1 MKNVVVGTAG
11 HIDHGKTAL
20 VKALTGIDADRLKEE
35 KERGITIDLGF
46 ADLSLGDVHLGFV
59 DVPGHERFVKNMLAG
74 AHGIDLAL
82 LVIAADEGVMPQ
94 TREHFEICRLLKI
107 PTGLVVITKND
118 LVDDELRQL
127 VEAEASDFV
136 EGSFLAAEPPLLVSS
151 ETGQGIEELKE
162 KLLEV
167 ARRIPDRNPKAVTR
181 LPVDRVFTIK
191 GFGTV
196 VTGTLVAGHVRV
208 GDELELQPPGTR
220 KARVRG
226 VQVHGHSLPEASAG
240 ERVALN
246 LQGLDAIEAVRGQAL
261 VPPDRLSAAVMMD
274 VRLELIR
281 SAPRPLRTRSRVRLH
296 LGTAEVLARVVLLT
310 GPSANALPAGGTA
323 YAQLRLELPVMALP
337 GDRFI
342 IRSYSPSSTIG
353 GGVVIDSHPVKHRPG
368 ERARAG
374 ELLELTWNTPDEV
387 ERMAL
392 LIERAGEL
400 GLSEDEIAERTGATD
415 DEIRMRAGRLVE
427 TNRVMRVGA
436 DPPHYVVR
444 TAVESLGL
452 GILRTLREF
461 HARLPLERG
470 MGREEMRE
478 RLFSRLRTQVFRGVI
493 DELAARGTIVVER
506 DSLRLSS
513 HRVELSPEDVA
524 ARQHLAGIFEL
535 AGLQPISLDQAVARA
550 GTQFAIDEQRARKF
564 AQMLLTSGD
573 LVRIADLV
581 FHRRALDDLRVVL
594 TRYKAARGARI
605 DVGSFKELTGVSRK
619 FAIPLLEHLDRLRVT
634 RRVGDEREIL

>member
-46 ADLSLGDVHLGFV
+46 ADLSLGEVHLGFV

-107 PTGLVVITKND
+107 PAGFVVITKID
-118 LVDDELRQL
+118 LVDDDLRQL
-127 VEAEASDFV
+127 VEAEVSDFV
-136 EGSFLAAEPPLLVSS
+136 AGSFLAAESPMLVSS
-151 ETGQGIEELKE
+151 STGQGIEELKE
-162 KLLEV
+162 KLVQV
-167 ARRIPDRNPKAVTR
+167 ARKIPDRNPKAVTR
-181 LPVDRVFTIK
+181 LPIDRVFTIK

-196 VTGTLVAGHVRV
+196 ITGTLVAGHVRA

-220 KARVRG
+220 KIRVRG
-226 VQVHGHSLPEASAG
+226 VQVHGHALPEASAG

-246 LQGLDAIEAVRGQAL
+246 LQGLDASEAVRGQAL
-261 VPPDRLSAAVMMD
+261 VAPDRLSAGSMMD
-274 VRLELIR
+274 VRLELIP

-310 GPSANALPAGGTA
+310 RLGVNALPAGGTA
-323 YAQLRLELPVMALP
+323 YAQLRLESPLMALP

-342 IRSYSPSSTIG
+342 IRSYSPASTIG
-353 GGVVIDSHPVKHRPG
+353 GGVVIDSHPAKHRPAD
-368 ERARAG
+368 RTRAG
-374 ELLELTWNTPDEV
+374 ELLELMWNTPDEV

-392 LIERAGEL
+392 LIEKAGEL

-415 DEIRMRAGRLVE
+415 DEIRLRAERLVA
-427 TNRVMRVGA
+427 TSRVIRVAA
-436 DPPHYVVR
+436 DPMLYVAR
-444 TAVESLGL
+444 AAVENLGK
-452 GILRTLREF
+452 GILSTLKEF
-461 HARLPLERG
+461 HTRSPLERG

-478 RLFSRLRTQVFRGVI
+478 RLFSRSRPQLFRGVI
-493 DELAARGTIVVER
+493 DALAARSSIVVEK
-506 DSLRLSS
+506 DSLRLAS

-535 AGLQPISLDQAVARA
+535 AGLQPISFDQAVARA

-564 AQMLLTSGD
+564 AQMLLTSGE

-581 FHRRALDDLRVVL
+581 FHRRPLDDLRVVL
-594 TRYKAARGARI
+594 TRYKAERGSRI
-605 DVGSFKELTGVSRK
+605 DVSSFKELTGVSRK

-634 RRVGDEREIL
+634 RRVGDAREIL

>member
-1 MKNVVVGTAG
+1 MKNIVVGTAG

-107 PTGLVVITKND
+107 PTGLVVITKID
-118 LVDDELRQL
+118 LVDDDLRQL
-127 VEAEASDFV
+127 VEAEVSDFV
-136 EGSFLAAEPPLLVSS
+136 EGSFLAPESPMLVSS
-151 ETGQGIEELKE
+151 NTGQGIEELKE
-162 KLLEV
+162 KLV
-167 ARRIPDRNPKAVTR
+167 QMARKIADRNPRAVMR
-181 LPVDRVFTIK
+181 LPIDRVFTIK

-196 VTGTLVAGHVRV
+196 VTGTLVAGHVRA

-220 KARVRG
+220 KIRVRG
-226 VQVHGHSLPEASAG
+226 VQVHGHALPEASAG

-246 LQGLDAIEAVRGQAL
+246 LQGLDASEAVRGQVL
-261 VPPDRLSAAVMMD
+261 VPPDRLSAGSMMD
-274 VRLELIR
+274 VRLELIP

-310 GPSANALPAGGTA
+310 CPSVNALPAGGTA
-323 YAQLRLELPVMALP
+323 YAQLRLESPMMALP

-342 IRSYSPSSTIG
+342 IRSYSPASTIG
-353 GGVVIDSHPVKHRPG
+353 GGVVIDSHPVKHRPAD
-368 ERARAG
+368 RVRAG
-374 ELLELTWNTPDEV
+374 ELLELMWNTPDEV
-387 ERMAL
+387 GRMAL
-392 LIERAGEL
+392 LIEIAGDL
-400 GLSEDEIAERTGATD
+400 GMSEHEIAERTGATD
-415 DEIRMRAGRLVE
+415 DEIRLCAERLVA
-427 TNRVMRVGA
+427 TSRVMRVAA
-436 DPPHYVVR
+436 DPPLYVARV
-444 TAVESLGL
+444 AVENLGK
-452 GILRTLREF
+452 GILSTLKQF
-461 HARLPLERG
+461 HTRSPLERG

-478 RLFSRLRTQVFRGVI
+478 RLFSRLRPQVFRGVI
-493 DELAARGTIVVER
+493 DALVARAAIVVEK
-506 DSLRLSS
+506 DSLRLTS

-524 ARQHLAGIFEL
+524 ARQHLAGIFEI
-535 AGLQPISLDQAVARA
+535 AGLQPISLDQAVTRA

-594 TRYKAARGARI
+594 TRYKAERGTRI
-605 DVGSFKELTGVSRK
+605 DVSSFKELTGVSRK

-634 RRVGDEREIL
+634 RRVGDAREIL